1 MQFREKKEPIPNET
15 PLLTLSVAD
24 FLSGFC
30 SKEV

>member
-15 PLLTLSVAD
+15 PLLPLSLTD
-24 FLSGFC
+24 FLSDRC